1 MLILFDHGTP
11 RGLAREL
18 PGHIVKVALEMG
30 WDQLSNG
37 DLLAAAEQAGFELL
51 LTTDQRIR
59 HQQNLSGRRIAIL
72 VLSGT
77 TKWSRVRL
85 NCVRIA
91 EAVAAA
97 RPGSYAEIL
106 IPFEEPDAKSNQ
118 PT

>member
-18 PGHIVKVALEMG
+18 PGHTVSTAKQMG
-30 WDQLSNG
+30 WEQLNNG
-37 DLLAAAEQAGFELL
+37 DLLQAAEEAAFDLL

-59 HQQNLSGRRIAIL
+59 YQQNLTGRKVAIL

-85 NCVRIA
+85 HCDRIA
-91 EAVAAA
+91 TAVNAAE
-97 RPGSYAEIL
+97 PGSYAEVF
-106 IPFEEPDAKSNQ
+106 IPFREPATDK
-118 PT
+118 